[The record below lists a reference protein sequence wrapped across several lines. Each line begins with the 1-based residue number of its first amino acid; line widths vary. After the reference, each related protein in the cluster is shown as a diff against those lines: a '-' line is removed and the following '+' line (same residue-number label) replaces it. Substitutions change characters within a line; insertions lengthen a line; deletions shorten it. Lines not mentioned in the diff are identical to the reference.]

1 MRKLKSPFAELAS
14 LLALLLL
21 AVAPAA
27 PAAALDWEPVQPG
40 IETADT
46 AAEIP
51 WLVGKIARL
60 RIFDDE
66 QGVMNRSLADTG
78 GDALVISQF
87 TLHASTKKGNRP
99 SYIRAA
105 RPEQAEPLYQ
115 QFCQSLAS
123 ELARP
128 VATGKF
134 GADMQVTLTNAGP
147 VTILIDTQN
156 KE

>member
-1 MRKLKSPFAELAS
+1 MRALIQRVSQAS
-14 LLALLLL
+14 VTVDNQTIGTIKHGVLVLL
-21 AVAPAA
+21 
-27 PAAALDWEPVQPG
+27 G
-40 IETADT
+40 IETSDT

-60 RIFDDE
+60 RIFDDAD
-66 QGVMNRSLADTG
+66 GVMNHSLTDTA

-105 RPEQAEPLYQ
+105 RPGQAEPLYL
-115 QFCQSLAS
+115 QFCQALSA
-123 ELARP
+123 ELTRP